1 MNISSAALIFSGIL
15 LRLASPQEAFGWLSE
30 KLALKGIPDPDG
42 HAQAFTHGGRL
53 VLDCPGC
60 PIYIEASDRPL
71 RIQTAAEG
79 HYTGLSHIAFR
90 SSDLED
96 SIRMLK
102 ARQASLVNGDA
113 VSHNPGMDYINPIC
127 PFGFGLEISRLT
139 KEPLSPMHTPTDGL
153 DHIGI
158 PVPDIKKS
166 ISWYEMLGFSVVSY
180 HETHRD
186 SDNADI
192 LCAMMS
198 GCGTTLE
205 LYEFAH
211 MEHEPWTDQPFAS
224 LLFETKDCEALAARL
239 SNECIVHKQDGV
251 LVLRGPGGETLTIWR
266 QAENQTSY
274 TSRS

>member
-1 MNISSAALIFSGIL
+1 MNHSSVALSFSGVL
-15 LRLASPQEAFGWLSE
+15 LRLSRPEDASCWLSD
-30 KLALKGIPDPDG
+30 KLALNKTHDPAGIVPGFADG
-42 HAQAFTHGGRL
+42 RVPSRERL
-53 VLDCPGC
+53 ALSCPGC
-60 PIYIEASDRPL
+60 PIYLEASGRPL

-90 SSDLED
+90 SSDLEG
-96 SIRMLK
+96 SIRLLK
-102 ARQASLVNGDA
+102 ERKASLINGDA
-113 VSHNPGMDYINPIC
+113 ISHNPGMDYINPFC
-127 PFGFGLEISRLT
+127 PFDFGLEISRPT
-139 KEPLSPMHTPTDGL
+139 SEPVSPMSTPVNGL

-166 ISWYEMLGFSVVSY
+166 VSWYETLGFSVISY
-180 HETHRD
+180 QETHRD

-239 SNECIVHKQDGV
+239 SNECIVHKQDGM

-266 QAENQTSY
+266 
-274 TSRS
+274 